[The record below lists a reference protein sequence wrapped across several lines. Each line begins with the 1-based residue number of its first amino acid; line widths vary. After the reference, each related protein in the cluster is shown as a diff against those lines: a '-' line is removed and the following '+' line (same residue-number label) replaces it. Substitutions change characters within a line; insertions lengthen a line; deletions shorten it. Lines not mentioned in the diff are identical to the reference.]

1 MPFQISL
8 LDAKIHAR
16 VRRPVFA
23 KSVNALMTKTNLESI
38 VVKSIEVDKKDKGV
52 GNNKDLS
59 KNECFK
65 RNQHVLEKENSD
77 SVAIRSDQ
85 NEKGSVKILRD
96 FSLKTNQRRISVL
109 YVASLRSYLLFC
121 AHRTKGVKK
130 L

>member
-1 MPFQISL
+1 MCITGDMIIGPNVWSGRCKHSYRMKMPFQISL

-16 VRRPVFA
+16 VRRPVFT

-52 GNNKDLS
+52 ANNKDPS
-59 KNECFK
+59 KNEYFK

-85 NEKGSVKILRD
+85 NEKGSVKI
-96 FSLKTNQRRISVL
+96 
-109 YVASLRSYLLFC
+109 
-121 AHRTKGVKK
+121 
-130 L
+130 